1 MLDGSIKTAI
11 QDLLRWAGLDLRR
24 QYAFPVK
31 ARVLKVYPAANQ
43 YVCDVLPLRNNGEE
57 IRVTD
62 GAGVTKKVQPIVRVP
77 ICTRTNGPNRGL
89 FGLPAKG
96 ELVIVSFLGGDW
108 SWPVVT
114 GALGRVTPG
123 LDEGEVGLY
132 LSAETFLRLRPEGQ
146 VILQQDPDTSVS
158 LTGAEIRVKTGSKV
172 VVESPEVHLAGETG
186 KEVARKGDKVV
197 VDGKTGTIIEGSTKV
212 KAE

>member
-1 MLDGSIKTAI
+1 VLDGSLKSAI
-11 QDLLRWAGLDLRR
+11 QEMLRWAGLDIRR
-24 QYAFPVK
+24 QYAFPIK

-43 YVCDVLPLRNNGEE
+43 YLCDVLPLRNNEEE

-77 ICTRTNGPNRGL
+77 ICTKTNGASRGL

-123 LDEGEVGLY
+123 LDEGEVALY
-132 LSAETFLRLRPEGQ
+132 LSGETFVRLRQDQ
-146 VILQQDPDTSVS
+146 VMIQHGPGTYVS
-158 LTGAEIRVKTGSKV
+158 LTGSEIRVKTGSKV

-186 KEVARKGDKVV
+186 KEVARKGDQVV
-197 VDGKTGTIIEGSTKV
+197 VDGKTGIITEGSTKV